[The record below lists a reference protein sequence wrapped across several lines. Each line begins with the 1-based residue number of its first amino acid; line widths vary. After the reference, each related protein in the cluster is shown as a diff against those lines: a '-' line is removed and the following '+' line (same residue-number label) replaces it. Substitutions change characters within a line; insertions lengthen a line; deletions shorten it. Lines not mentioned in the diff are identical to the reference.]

1 LITGILKNGKRDLN
15 VEFDGDTLIESSGIP
30 ETQPTVES
38 LDDQSTPSTEAALSD
53 VDGGSSSDV
62 ESEFEGLRTDW
73 PDDPSSLDSGSLN
86 SYNESVLVT
95 NFKLLLPRSTPGSDS
110 PSSPPSVASSVA
122 TRDQF
127 QRSVAPSIPGLGLMM
142 IPITIICWFKQLF
155 EAFDQWPGPYR
166 EHRNGGSVGRRNH
179 PRDWNIKIE

>member
-1 LITGILKNGKRDLN
+1 MKNGKRDLN
-15 VEFDGDTLIESSGIP
+15 VEFDGDTLIDSSGIP
-30 ETQPTVES
+30 ETQLPVES

-53 VDGGSSSDV
+53 VDGGLSSDV
-62 ESEFEGLRTDW
+62 ESEFGGLRTDW

-95 NFKLLLPRSTPGSDS
+95 NLKLLLPRSTPGSDS
-110 PSSPPSVASSVA
+110 PSSPPSFASSVA

-166 EHRNGGSVGRRNH
+166 EHRNGGSMRRRNH